1 MTFPTIAVANYFIG
15 KAQSEGVSITP
26 MKLLK
31 LVYIAHGWRL
41 GLQNLPLIGEEIQAW
56 KYGPVVESVYQ
67 DFKQYGRGSIA
78 RQKPVFQSNGEM
90 VIPTVTDPVVAGFLD
105 NVWNAYKHLDG
116 FQLSAITHQKDT
128 PWYKTWVDNGG
139 SEYLGAAIPQGTIAE
154 HYRQL
159 AVERG
164 A

>member
-1 MTFPTIAVANYFIG
+1 MVVPTIAVANYFVG
-15 KAQSEGVSITP
+15 KAQAEGVPITP

-31 LVYIAHGWRL
+31 LVYIAHGWSLALR
-41 GLQNLPLIGEEIQAW
+41 NSPLIGEEIQAW

-67 DFKQYGRGSIA
+67 DFKHYGRSNIA
-78 RQKPVFQSNGEM
+78 RQKAVFDASGEY
-90 VIPTVTDPVVAGFLD
+90 VIPTISESDLAIFLD
-105 NVWNAYKHLDG
+105 NVWKAYKHLDG

-139 SEYLGAAIPQGTIAE
+139 SEYRGAAIPQSTIAE

-159 AVERG
+159 AAKRND
-164 A
+164 